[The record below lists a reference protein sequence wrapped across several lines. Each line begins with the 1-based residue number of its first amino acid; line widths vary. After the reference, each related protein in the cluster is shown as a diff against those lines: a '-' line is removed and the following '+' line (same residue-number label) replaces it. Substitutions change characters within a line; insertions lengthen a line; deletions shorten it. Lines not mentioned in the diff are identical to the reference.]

1 VALKEHGFS
10 VEVVA
15 DLDAALQAVLA
26 HVSEGSSV
34 MTNASVTLEE
44 TGIADAVNDG
54 GGRWE
59 SAGGGSSM
67 SRHITNDEG
76 SGT

>member
-1 VALKEHGFS
+1 MALKDGFS
-10 VEVVA
+10 VEVAA

-54 GGRWE
+54 G
-59 SAGGGSSM
+59 AGG
-67 SRHITNDEG
+67 SRRVVVLDVTAHNQR
-76 SGT
+76 